1 MRLIRLSAIIF
12 LLLCSL
18 ANADPGKHSVE
29 RWINVRGFKGRVWL
43 TEIPN
48 DKIEVKMRTWR
59 TTCDT
64 VSGHEVFPVLVN
76 GAKEKFF
83 LGKFGAS
90 KIPMLIFAVNDAE
103 HPQQVRA
110 VAYQVSP
117 RGSLIGQ
124 LVVNDESI
132 DHGHTD
138 NVICGRYALTAI
150 DPKLGA
156 IYSISSQSAKFEGF
170 FVTYEK
176 LRVRQWDPTI
186 NAFIETDQG
195 FLRDRSG
202 RLMQSTRFESWSDN
216 ERAEV
221 FAANLEP
228 RKPWYIEK
236 KSAAKVIPTSAQR

>member
-1 MRLIRLSAIIF
+1 LF
-12 LLLCSL
+12 LLVAFAS
-18 ANADPGKHSVE
+18 ASAEVGKHSLDRSFE
-29 RWINVRGFKGRVWL
+29 RSIAVHGFKGKVWL
-43 TEIPN
+43 TGLPGG
-48 DKIEVKMRTWR
+48 KVEVRMRTWR

-64 VSGHEVFPVLVN
+64 VPGHEVFPVLVS
-76 GAKEKFF
+76 GRKEKFF

-90 KIPMLIFAVNDAE
+90 KIPMLIFAVNDSE

-138 NVICGRYALTAI
+138 NIVSGRYALTAI

-176 LRVRQWDPTI
+176 LRVRQWDLTI

-202 RLMQSTRFESWSDN
+202 RLMQSPRFESWSDN
-216 ERAEV
+216 ERSEV

-228 RKPWYIEK
+228 HKPWMAEK
-236 KSAAKVIPTSAQR
+236 KPEAKIIPAQAER

>member
-1 MRLIRLSAIIF
+1 MRHIQYFVFLF
-12 LLLCSL
+12 LLICTAAY
-18 ANADPGKHSVE
+18 ANPGKHSIE
-29 RWINVRGFKGRVWL
+29 RSISVKGFKGKVWL
-43 TEIPN
+43 TELPG
-48 DKIEVKMRTWR
+48 DKIEVRMRTWR

-64 VSGHEVFPVLVN
+64 IPGRELFPVLVN
-76 GAKEKFF
+76 DAKEKFF
-83 LGKFGAS
+83 IGKFGAS

-103 HPQQVRA
+103 HPHEVKA
-110 VAYQVSP
+110 IAYQVSP

-138 NVICGRYALTAI
+138 NVVCGRYALTAI

-156 IYSISSQSAKFEGF
+156 IYSVSSQSAKFEGF

-176 LRVRQWDPTI
+176 MRVRQWDPTI

-202 RLMQSTRFESWSDN
+202 KLMQSTRFESWSDN
-216 ERAEV
+216 ERSEV

-228 RKPWYIEK
+228 HKPWMIEK
-236 KSAAKVIPTSAQR
+236 KTEAKVIPARAER